1 MKKEISLKQILTF
14 ILPSKLTIEMLALN
28 GIFRENDGK
37 DIDFCLTLEV
47 SFDTYQL
54 IEQEQLFNLKPE
66 VCSPL
71 IDRQFDP
78 CTNLTLELMLK
89 PGLLPQLTQDGTTT
103 ATLIN
108 HLQQLPGP
116 EPLPHQFTE
125 NWFCLGVRQEQLD
138 KTIAYRTLWDWANP
152 DTLAQLVA
160 TGKDAFQ
167 QLGTQI
173 QTALLNGT
181 QAIEEI
187 SRELGAP
194 PTGDSESPI
203 SAPISQIMAAFFN
216 QDDWDYVSLEEGAT
230 LEMAFIGDNGR
241 WSCSAQAR
249 DEEQQFLFYSICPL
263 TIPAEKRSAI
273 AELLTKANSGLIL
286 GNFELDYS
294 DGEVCYKTS
303 IDVEGDRLTP
313 TLIESLVY
321 TNVTMMDQ
329 YLPGIIAVLNGTSPD
344 DAIAQVEAE

>member
-1 MKKEISLKQILTF
+1 MKKDIYLNQQLTF
-14 ILPSKLTIEMLALN
+14 ILPSQKTLELLAVN
-28 GIFRENDGK
+28 GIVAEDDGK
-37 DIDFCLTLEV
+37 DINVYLTLEV
-47 SFDTYQL
+47 PFDTYQL
-54 IEQEQLFNLKPE
+54 IEKEQLFNLKPE

-78 CTNLTLELMLK
+78 YTNLTLELMLK
-89 PGLLPQLTQDGTTT
+89 PGLLPQLTQDETTT

-108 HLQQLPGP
+108 HLQQPPGP

-125 NWFCLGVRQEQLD
+125 NWFCLGVRQQQLD

-160 TGKDAFQ
+160 TGKDTFQ
-167 QLGTQI
+167 QLGAQI
-173 QTALLNGT
+173 KTALSTGS
-181 QAIEEI
+181 QALEEI

-194 PTGDSESPI
+194 PTGDSDSSI

-216 QDDWDYVSLEEGAT
+216 QDDWDYVSLDEGAT

-263 TIPAEKRSAI
+263 TIPAPKRSAI

-313 TLIESLVY
+313 ALVESLVY

-344 DAIAQVEAE
+344 NAIAQVEAE